1 MNSKEV
7 LSKEV
12 TQQGMELTLDAE
24 PGMELTLD
32 AE

>member
-12 TQQGMELTLDAE
+12 AQQGMELTLDAE